1 MKKYTPWL
9 CMAISLLLLTACGGR
24 ATEETG
30 EQPVE
35 KEQPVYL
42 AEITITP
49 SPTPEPTPSP
59 TPSPTPTPFPEYDIE
74 LMMVGD
80 NLLHMGI
87 VHSGKQEDGSYNY
100 DFLFEDIAPFI
111 DAAEVSLINQETI
124 FGGNDLGFSGYP
136 RFNSPTEVG
145 DAIVKAGFDVVL
157 FATNH
162 AADKDL
168 AGIENCLTF
177 WEENYPDTLVTGIQK
192 EAEEENEILTIEIDG
207 IRFAIL
213 NYTYGPNMET
223 VPKNIRGK
231 LDLLCYSDDK
241 GRLDFTRIN
250 PQVLED
256 IRRADEQADYVI
268 VCPHWGAEYTKK
280 PTKYQQNFA
289 MEMTAAGADIIIG
302 THPHVVQPIQW
313 IEAENGNKS
322 LCYYSL
328 GNYVSTQKGPFSML
342 EGMAWISIHVTETG
356 HFISEERTGV
366 IPLVNQYKA
375 SPVRFEGV
383 YLLEEYTEELA
394 AKHGIIKYGEVPFS
408 VADVAEPAAEIFGDW
423 VLTREEVLGE

>member
-9 CMAISLLLLTACGGR
+9 CGAIMTLLFCGCG
-24 ATEETG
+24 ATSEDI
-30 EQPVE
+30 PVE
-35 KEQPVYL
+35 ISQPVYL
-42 AEITITP
+42 EDITITP
-49 SPTPEPTPSP
+49 SPTPVPTPEP

-111 DAAEVSLINQETI
+111 EAAEISLINQETI
-124 FGGNDLGFSGYP
+124 LGGNDMGFSGYP
-136 RFNSPTEVG
+136 KFNSPTEVG

-168 AGIENCLTF
+168 AGITNCLDF
-177 WEENYPDTLVTGIQK
+177 WEQNYPDTIVTGIQK
-192 EAEEENEILTIEIDG
+192 EAEEENEIHIIEIDG
-207 IRFAIL
+207 IRFAFL

-223 VPKNIRGK
+223 VPKDIRGK
-231 LDLLCYSDDK
+231 LDLLCAMDEK
-241 GRLDFTRIN
+241 GRLDFTSIN

-256 IRRADEQADYVI
+256 IKRADELADYVI
-268 VCPHWGAEYTKK
+268 VCPHWGAEYTKN
-280 PTKYQQNFA
+280 PTTYQKNFA

-302 THPHVVQPIQW
+302 THPHVVQPIEW

-342 EGMAWISIHVTETG
+342 EGMAWISIHVTEDG
-356 HFISEERTGV
+356 HYISEERTGV

-375 SPVRFEGV
+375 SPVRFEGI

-408 VADVAEPAAEIFGDW
+408 VADVADPSAEIFGDW
-423 VLTREEVLGE
+423 VLTREDVLGE

>member
-1 MKKYTPWL
+1 MKKYTLWL
-9 CMAISLLLLTACGGR
+9 CGAILTLLLCGCG
-24 ATEETG
+24 AASEDA
-30 EQPVE
+30 PVE
-35 KEQPVYL
+35 VSHPVYL
-42 AEITITP
+42 EDITI
-49 SPTPEPTPSP
+49 TPEPTPVPTPEP

-111 DAAEVSLINQETI
+111 DAAEISLINQETI
-124 FGGNDLGFSGYP
+124 FGGNDMGFSGYP
-136 RFNSPTEVG
+136 KFNSPTEVG

-168 AGIENCLTF
+168 TGITNCLDF
-177 WEENYPDTLVTGIQK
+177 WETNYPDTIVTGIQK
-192 EAEEENEILTIEIDG
+192 EAEEENEIHIIEIDG
-207 IRFAIL
+207 ISFAFL
-213 NYTYGPNMET
+213 NYTYGPNVET
-223 VPKNIRGK
+223 VPKEVRGK
-231 LDLLCYSDDK
+231 LDLLCAMDEK
-241 GRLDFTRIN
+241 GRMSYTELN
-250 PQVLED
+250 PQVVED
-256 IRRADEQADYVI
+256 IRRADALADYVI
-268 VCPHWGAEYTKK
+268 VCPHWGAEYTKN
-280 PTKYQQNFA
+280 PTTYQKNFA

-302 THPHVVQPIQW
+302 THPHVVQPIEW

-342 EGMAWISIHVTETG
+342 EGMAWISIHVMEDG
-356 HFISEERTGV
+356 HYISEERTGV
-366 IPLVNQYKA
+366 LPLVNQYSA
-375 SPVRFEGV
+375 FPVRFNGV

-423 VLTREEVLGE
+423 VLTREEILGE